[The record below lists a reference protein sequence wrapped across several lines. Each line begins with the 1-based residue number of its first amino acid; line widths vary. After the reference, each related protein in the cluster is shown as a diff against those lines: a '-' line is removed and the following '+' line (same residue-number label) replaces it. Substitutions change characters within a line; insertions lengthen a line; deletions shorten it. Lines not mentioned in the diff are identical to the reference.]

1 MRVQT
6 GISAPFSGL
15 AIVPPRKP
23 VDVDALESSVPYMLG
38 QIQGQLREL
47 IHSSNNNGQKLE
59 ALSSRVA
66 ALEAANDRRDG
77 AAGVFQMIFKS
88 PAIGWLA
95 GAAISAWAMLTG
107 KVHI

>member
-1 MRVQT
+1 M
-6 GISAPFSGL
+6 A
-15 AIVPPRKP
+15 PRKT
-23 VDVDALESSVPYMLG
+23 VDAEALEASVPFLLG

-59 ALSSRVA
+59 ALSARVG
-66 ALEAANDRRDG
+66 ALEAANERREG
-77 AAGVFQMIFKS
+77 AAGVLAVLLKS

-95 GAAISAWAMLTG
+95 GAAISAWAVLTG